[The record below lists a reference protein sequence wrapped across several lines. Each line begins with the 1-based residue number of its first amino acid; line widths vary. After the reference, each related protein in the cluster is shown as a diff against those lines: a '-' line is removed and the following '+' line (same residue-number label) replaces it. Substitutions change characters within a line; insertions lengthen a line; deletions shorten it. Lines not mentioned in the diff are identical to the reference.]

1 MLPYATNSDL
11 VSDPLSSESLTVGI
25 KTWAM

>member
-1 MLPYATNSDL
+1 MLPYATTSDL
-11 VSDPLSSESLTVGI
+11 DSDTRSSESLTVGI

>member
-1 MLPYATNSDL
+1 MLPYATTSDL
-11 VSDPLSSESLTVGI
+11 DSDPRSSESLTVGI